1 MRRESRGTVGRQA
14 MKIETLGAHGGEM
27 PGCRSTSFRIDGR
40 LAVDAGGLVAS
51 LSIEEQ
57 CRLDHVLITHPHLD
71 HVKDL
76 ALMSDL
82 VVGRREGPVQ
92 VHATP
97 GVLAALRRHVF
108 NNVIWPDFTAIPS
121 RSNPVLSFNEI
132 CPLQEYS
139 AGKHALRAIP
149 VNHTVEAVGFVVSG
163 LGATVAFS
171 GDTGPTEL
179 FWQELNRL
187 PRLDAL
193 FIELS
198 FPNCLQ
204 DVADASLH
212 LTPRT
217 LDQELRKLNR
227 TDLSVFL
234 YHIKPAFFP
243 LLEKEVDDL
252 RRSNLRI
259 LHDGDVIT
267 IRPTGVSVRWAGTAP
282 TPTSRVAAAR

>member
-1 MRRESRGTVGRQA
+1 
-14 MKIETLGAHGGEM
+14 
-27 PGCRSTSFRIDGR
+27 
-40 LAVDAGGLVAS
+40 
-51 LSIEEQ
+51 
-57 CRLDHVLITHPHLD
+57 
-71 HVKDL
+71 
-76 ALMSDL
+76 
-82 VVGRREGPVQ
+82 
-92 VHATP
+92 
-97 GVLAALRRHVF
+97 
-108 NNVIWPDFTAIPS
+108 
-121 RSNPVLSFNEI
+121 
-132 CPLQEYS
+132 
-139 AGKHALRAIP
+139 
-149 VNHTVEAVGFVVSG
+149 
-163 LGATVAFS
+163 
-171 GDTGPTEL
+171 
-179 FWQELNRL
+179 LNRL

-217 LDQELRKLNR
+217 LDAELRKLNR
-227 TDLSVFL
+227 MDLSVFL

-282 TPTSRVAAAR
+282 TPAYRIAAAR